1 MSFVG
6 SHEQPRS
13 PRLLPN
19 EPLPAYAFVPG
30 RFPHP
35 VSDPQGHSYGHRP
48 APVEPLDPHN
58 WQASA
63 VYARAIDLFNH
74 GYYWEAH
81 EAWESLWHAC
91 GKKGVRADF
100 LKGLIR
106 LAAAGVKVREGLPDG
121 VCGHAAAAGVFF
133 MRVANSPEAAGER
146 YCGLSLRDLR
156 SYAEQAS
163 STPARDCHGSLS
175 AVEIVF
181 PFVLCPSPCSGES
194 R

>member
-6 SHEQPRS
+6 SHEQPHS
-13 PRLLPN
+13 PRLLPD
-19 EPLPAYAFVPG
+19 EPFPAYAFVPG
-30 RFPHP
+30 HFPHP
-35 VSDPQGHSYGHRP
+35 ISDPQGHSFGHRP
-48 APVEPLDPHN
+48 TPVEPLDSHN
-58 WQASA
+58 WQASP

-91 GKKGVRADF
+91 GKTGAQADF

-106 LAAAGVKVREGLPDG
+106 LAAAGVKVREGRQDG
-121 VCGHAAAAGVFF
+121 VSGHTAAAGSFF
-133 MRVANSPEAAGER
+133 MRVANSPEGAGDC
-146 YCGLSLRDLR
+146 YCGLSLKDLR
-156 SYAEQAS
+156 SNAEQAS
-163 STPARDCHGSLS
+163 SMPVRERHGSLP

-181 PFVLCPSPCSGES
+181 PFVLRPSPCAGES